1 MQKQEQ
7 AMKNHLYDFLYLPV
21 TQTVDKFTPG
31 MKTLLCLL
39 QSIVIICLVGFHLAM
54 TQNLI

>member
-1 MQKQEQ
+1 
-7 AMKNHLYDFLYLPV
+7 MKNHLYDFLYLPV